1 MFFSADEPIT
11 YSEAATILNRV
22 MAITDVD
29 AAAFSDSGVP
39 AWAVQSVANLSSVD
53 VLPGGADYG
62 AKLNRAAAAQ
72 MLCAAMDLMDTRQGG
87 PLGWLK

>member
-1 MFFSADEPIT
+1 M
-11 YSEAATILNRV
+11 
-22 MAITDVD
+22 
-29 AAAFSDSGVP
+29 P